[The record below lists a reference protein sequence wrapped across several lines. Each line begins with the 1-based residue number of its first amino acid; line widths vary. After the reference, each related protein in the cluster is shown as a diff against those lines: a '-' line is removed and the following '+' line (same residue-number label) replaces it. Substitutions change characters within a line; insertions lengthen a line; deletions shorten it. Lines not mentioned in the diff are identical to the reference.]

1 MAYGFTLH
9 LCINVTD
16 CALIYGA
23 KCEHHKMA
31 ANARKLKEEKA
42 TRGSVKTRRRKRR
55 RSACATKEEGSME
68 SDSPELPRSALS
80 KTPLFPIVPAPA
92 ADAITTAPE
101 EEDEAVTSIADS
113 PPVHNTPYE
122 SGFACE
128 TPNTTPGLEPM
139 SAAVPQREE
148 EDCCN
153 GVSVVLQ

>member
-1 MAYGFTLH
+1 MAP
-9 LCINVTD
+9 NVNN
-16 CALIYGA
+16 
-23 KCEHHKMA
+23 HKMA
-31 ANARKLKEEKA
+31 VNACKLKKKKA

-55 RSACATKEEGSME
+55 RSACATTGEGSME
-68 SDSPELPRSALS
+68 SDSPEPPRSALS
-80 KTPLFPIVPAPA
+80 KTPLFP
-92 ADAITTAPE
+92 TAPE
-101 EEDEAVTSIADS
+101 EEDEAVISIADS